1 MSAVEKQAHRC
12 FYNFLGCSL
21 EHHPCRVS
29 NRPLQLPLSLTF
41 HSIPATLRSLYLQL
55 PFSSF
60 PVSSSILPFR
70 SLCLSSPAIQCTSP
84 PIRVFMSPLLIF
96 SSPTFPLPFY
106 HDSPLPFLPFPY
118 SYTALLQLHSSP
130 DPSPPGHF
138 LFSYPANNIPG
149 CYLLPSIKLPSTPFQ
164 LPHLP
169 FQLPSPPFTALLLLS
184 SCLSLV
190 TYLHLPS
197 HPLPFNSPP
206 LPFRS
211 LPYQNPSS
219 SLPLPSNSPPL

>member
-1 MSAVEKQAHRC
+1 MKNRPIDVSII
-12 FYNFLGCSL
+12 FLGCSL
-21 EHHPCRVS
+21 GHHPCRVS

-60 PVSSSILPFR
+60 PY
-70 SLCLSSPAIQCTSP
+70 P
-84 PIRVFMSPLLIF
+84 PLQVP
-96 SSPTFPLPFY
+96 
-106 HDSPLPFLPFPY
+106 
-118 SYTALLQLHSSP
+118 LLQLPCHSVNL
-130 DPSPPGHF
+130 PP
-138 LFSYPANNIPG
+138 
-149 CYLLPSIKLPSTPFQ
+149 IKLPSTPFQ

-184 SCLSLV
+184 SCSFLV

-206 LPFRS
+206 LPFSS

-219 SLPLPSNSPPL
+219 SLPLPYNSPPI